1 MSFVISCQIQQ
12 EFINSLGLSM
22 KKNIFKQL
30 KGGPINLLII
40 ACVGLMLL
48 VGLAY
53 VVEHTRPVRRLSYSD
68 FIKKIEL
75 NQVQSV
81 QVVGPDVTGTLLEPT
96 ATQEGQGKKIYFE
109 TVIPNNPQLW
119 QLFKEHNIDVTVAY
133 PSSDFNVWN
142 IILFALFG
150 ITLVFIW
157 YIFRQSRGTS
167 SNVSTLFSMT
177 KSKARMFLPSQ
188 IKVTF
193 SSVAG
198 AVEAKEE
205 LYDIVDFL
213 RNPDKYKRLGA
224 RLTRGVLLVGEP
236 GNGKTLLAKAVAGE
250 ANCPFFSVSGSDFIE
265 VFAGIGA
272 GRVRDLFKQARQNA
286 PSIVFID
293 EIDAIGRQ
301 RGASVS
307 NGSND
312 EREQTLNQLLTEMD
326 GFDTLPASVVIIAA
340 TNRPD
345 VLDKALLRPGR
356 FDRRVEVP
364 YPDLASRCEILN
376 VHAQEVKIDSEVNM
390 SEIARCTP
398 GFTGAD
404 LANLINEAAIN
415 ASKYNKDKVYGHDLE
430 EARDKMMLG
439 KQSKT
444 IVLTEHDRTVI
455 AYHEAG
461 HAIVCLLLPQ
471 ECDPLHKVTILPRGG
486 TLGVTY
492 TLPERDKYNRSKA
505 EMIAQVM
512 MALGGRVAEELTF
525 NKAQTAGAHND
536 FQKATEIVRA
546 MVCYLGMSEKLGPV
560 SYEPQKYH
568 YSEATARLIDEEVRT
583 IIYDCYTKVSTL
595 ISDHKDKLEKLARA
609 LLEKET
615 LYAHE
620 IYLLLNIE
628 PRQDFRFQ
636 V

>member
-1 MSFVISCQIQQ
+1 
-12 EFINSLGLSM
+12 M
-22 KKNIFKQL
+22 KKNVFKHLQ
-30 KGGPINLLII
+30 GGPINLLVI
-40 ACVGLMLL
+40 ACVGLLLL

-68 FIKKIEL
+68 FVKRVEL
-75 NQVQSV
+75 DQVKSM
-81 QVVGPDVTGTLLEPT
+81 QVVGPDVTGTLVEP
-96 ATQEGQGKKIYFE
+96 ALIQGASEKKVYFE
-109 TVIPNNPQLW
+109 TVIPNNPKLW
-119 QLFKEHNIDVTVAY
+119 ELFKEHNIDVAVAY
-133 PSSDFNVWN
+133 PSSDFNFWN
-142 IILFALFG
+142 MLLLGFFVA
-150 ITLVFIW
+150 TLVFIW
-157 YIFRQSRGTS
+157 YIFRQSRGAA
-167 SNVSTLFSMT
+167 SNGTTLFSMT
-177 KSKARMFLPSQ
+177 KSKARMFMPSQ

-205 LYDIVDFL
+205 LFDVVDFL
-213 RNPDKYKRLGA
+213 KNPDKYKRLGA

-250 ANCPFFSVSGSDFIE
+250 ASCPFFSVSGSDFIE
-265 VFAGIGA
+265 VFVGIGA

-301 RGASVS
+301 RGSS
-307 NGSND
+307 LSSGSND

-326 GFDTLPASVVIIAA
+326 GFDALPASVIVIAA

-364 YPDLASRCEILN
+364 YPDLVSRHEILN
-376 VHAQEVKIDSEVNM
+376 VHARDVKVDSGVNLNDL
-390 SEIARCTP
+390 ARCTP

-415 ASKYNKDKVYGHDLE
+415 ASKHNRDKVYVYDFE

-439 KQSKT
+439 KENKT
-444 IVLTEHDRTVI
+444 ILLTEHDRKVI

-461 HAIVCLLLPQ
+461 HAVVRLLLPND
-471 ECDPLHKVTILPRGG
+471 CDPLHKVTIMPRGRA
-486 TLGVTY
+486 LGVTY
-492 TLPERDKYNRSKA
+492 SLPERDKYNISKA
-505 EMIAQVM
+505 EMTADVM
-512 MALGGRVAEELTF
+512 AALGGRAAEEIIF
-525 NKAQTAGAHND
+525 DKSQTTGASND
-536 FQKATEIVRA
+536 FEKATALVRS
-546 MVCYLGMSEKLGPV
+546 MICYYGMSEKLGMVAYQP
-560 SYEPQKYH
+560 ERYH
-568 YSEATARLIDEEVRT
+568 YSEETARLIDDEVRT
-583 IIYDCYTKVSTL
+583 VIYNCYTKVTAL
-595 ISDHKDKLEKLARA
+595 LTEHKDKLEKLAQA

-620 IYLLLNIE
+620 IYELLGIA
-628 PRQDFRFQ
+628 PRIDFRLQ
-636 V
+636 A